1 MNRIYLKLLVTVF
14 VFSLKVA
21 LYGGEED
28 KKLYKDP
35 SVPVEQRVSDLL
47 KRMTLDEKI
56 SQMCMTSLSKLEFD
70 KNGQVNEQSL
80 EDVFKG
86 QSFGCLESPFIGVK
100 DIAKLSQAADRYMQE
115 KTRLGIPAIQI
126 AECLHGQLAFGAT
139 IFPQA
144 IAQGSTWNPELIH
157 KMAEII
163 AREASAS
170 GVDQALS
177 PLFDLA
183 RDPRYGRVEECYGED
198 PYHVSCMGVAFVTGM
213 QGDPE
218 VTCETI
224 PENHLMCTAKHLVAY
239 SVPVAGINLG
249 PASIGERELRSSHFV
264 PFEAAVK
271 DANIYSVMPGYH
283 ELDGIPVHASN
294 FLLRDVLRDEWGFN
308 GYVFSDYE
316 AIWMLEHFHRVSGS
330 REETALQAV
339 LAGVDLEAPTPY
351 AYSKLKKLVQD
362 RELEEKVIDEAV
374 RNILRVKF
382 KAGLFDKAQPS
393 PEKVTENVRLPEHIA
408 LAREIAAESVI
419 LLKNDNNLLP
429 LNIEKMKS
437 IAVIGPNAD
446 QVQFGDYSCTKSN
459 DAGVTV
465 LEGIKRVAG
474 KNIQVRYTRGCS
486 ITGFEKDGFVEA
498 VEIAEKS
505 DVVVLVIGGTSSTL
519 SGIGWGEERTN
530 DYPTCGEGFDRTTL
544 DPPGVQSELIKE
556 IVKTGKPVV
565 MVMIHGRPYS
575 ISWEKEHI
583 PAILEAWYPGEEGG
597 NAIADIIFGII
608 NPSGKL
614 PMSVP
619 RSVGHVPVYYDH
631 KPSGRGF
638 YNKRGTPEKPGR
650 DYVFSTPD
658 PLFPFGHGL
667 SYTEFKYSN
676 LKILNDTINIDDKIT
691 ITFSVKN
698 IGDREGKEVVQL
710 YLRDQVASVS
720 VPAKRL
726 RKFKKINIQPGKEK
740 IVSFTLTQ
748 EDLGLWN
755 KNMEFIVEPGEF
767 EIMIG
772 SSAED
777 IRLITTFI
785 VR

>member
-351 AYSKLKKLVQD
+351 ASSK
-362 RELEEKVIDEAV
+362 
-374 RNILRVKF
+374 
-382 KAGLFDKAQPS
+382 
-393 PEKVTENVRLPEHIA
+393 
-408 LAREIAAESVI
+408 
-419 LLKNDNNLLP
+419 
-429 LNIEKMKS
+429 
-437 IAVIGPNAD
+437 
-446 QVQFGDYSCTKSN
+446 
-459 DAGVTV
+459 
-465 LEGIKRVAG
+465 
-474 KNIQVRYTRGCS
+474 
-486 ITGFEKDGFVEA
+486 
-498 VEIAEKS
+498 
-505 DVVVLVIGGTSSTL
+505 
-519 SGIGWGEERTN
+519 
-530 DYPTCGEGFDRTTL
+530 
-544 DPPGVQSELIKE
+544 
-556 IVKTGKPVV
+556 
-565 MVMIHGRPYS
+565 
-575 ISWEKEHI
+575 
-583 PAILEAWYPGEEGG
+583 
-597 NAIADIIFGII
+597 
-608 NPSGKL
+608 
-614 PMSVP
+614 
-619 RSVGHVPVYYDH
+619 
-631 KPSGRGF
+631 
-638 YNKRGTPEKPGR
+638 
-650 DYVFSTPD
+650 
-658 PLFPFGHGL
+658 
-667 SYTEFKYSN
+667 
-676 LKILNDTINIDDKIT
+676 
-691 ITFSVKN
+691 
-698 IGDREGKEVVQL
+698 
-710 YLRDQVASVS
+710 
-720 VPAKRL
+720 
-726 RKFKKINIQPGKEK
+726 
-740 IVSFTLTQ
+740 
-748 EDLGLWN
+748 
-755 KNMEFIVEPGEF
+755 
-767 EIMIG
+767 
-772 SSAED
+772 
-777 IRLITTFI
+777 
-785 VR
+785 